1 MIVVLRKWWLKIFRN
16 WGWYFWYWSDWLY
29 RYVYVRVFF
38 FLFWFGKLF
47 WFSFWKKLFG
57 IWKCS
62 WDNRLGLFFFCSGV
76 NCWGFVSIFTT
87 IEDLWVGFGWCFLEL
102 RRLRM
107 IRWWVLGFMM
117 WGINSDIVC
126 FILGMWFCR
135 LEVILR
141 C

>member
-1 MIVVLRKWWLKIFRN
+1 MMIKNFSELRMIFLILKRLVVSLCVC
-16 WGWYFWYWSDWLY
+16 SC
-29 RYVYVRVFF
+29 FF
-38 FLFWFGKLF
+38 FSFWFGKLF
-47 WFSFWKKLFG
+47 WFLFWKKLFG

-76 NCWGFVSIFTT
+76 NCWGFVLIFTT
-87 IEDLWVGFGWCFLEL
+87 IEDSWVGFGWCFLEL

>member
-1 MIVVLRKWWLKIFRN
+1 MMVKNFSELRMIFLILKRLVVSLCVC
-16 WGWYFWYWSDWLY
+16 SC
-29 RYVYVRVFF
+29 FF

-76 NCWGFVSIFTT
+76 SCWGFVSTFTT
-87 IEDLWVGFGWCFLEL
+87 IEDLWVGFKWCFLEL

>member
-1 MIVVLRKWWLKIFRN
+1 MMVKNFSELRMIFLILKRLVVSLCVC
-16 WGWYFWYWSDWLY
+16 SC
-29 RYVYVRVFF
+29 FF

-76 NCWGFVSIFTT
+76 NCWGFVSTFTT
-87 IEDLWVGFGWCFLEL
+87 IEDLWVGFKWCFLEL

>member
-1 MIVVLRKWWLKIFRN
+1 MMVKNFSELRMIFLILKRLVVSLCVC
-16 WGWYFWYWSDWLY
+16 SC
-29 RYVYVRVFF
+29 FF

>member
-1 MIVVLRKWWLKIFRN
+1 MMIKNFSELRMIFLILKRLVVSLCVC
-16 WGWYFWYWSDWLY
+16 SC
-29 RYVYVRVFF
+29 FF
-38 FLFWFGKLF
+38 FSFWFGKLF

-57 IWKCS
+57 IWKCL

-76 NCWGFVSIFTT
+76 NCWGFMSIFTT